1 MKIKRFN
8 NISEDKQEEKMF
20 TSSTREIRKYP
31 DVKKLVRDDIKK
43 HAKAY
48 EILSK

>member
-1 MKIKRFN
+1 MKRFN
-8 NISEDKQEEKMF
+8 KEEEEKLF
-20 TSSTREIRKYP
+20 ISSTGETRKYP

>member
-8 NISEDKQEEKMF
+8 KVDEDKQEEKLF
-20 TSSTREIRKYP
+20 TSSTGETRKYP
-31 DVKKLVRDDIKK
+31 DVKKLVREDIKK